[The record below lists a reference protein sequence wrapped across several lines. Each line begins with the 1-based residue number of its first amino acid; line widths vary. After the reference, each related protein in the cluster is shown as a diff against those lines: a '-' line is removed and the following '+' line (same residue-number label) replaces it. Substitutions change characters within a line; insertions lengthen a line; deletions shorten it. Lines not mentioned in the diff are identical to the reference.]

1 MHINVEQMI
10 TRVIATAF
18 EIQPLI
24 HSSKIIITHWIIID
38 DENCCKSSTNKSAG
52 IFPSCLGKFRFV
64 LADFKIH
71 EKIRSS
77 PIII

>member
-10 TRVIATAF
+10 TRVTATAF
-18 EIQPLI
+18 EIQLLI

-38 DENCCKSSTNKSAG
+38 NENCCKSSTNKSAG

-71 EKIRSS
+71 EKKDHH
-77 PIII
+77 P